1 MKKHAIVTASDA
13 KYGDFLIDHW
23 FRSLRENVNLAE
35 IQPVILDY
43 GLSTAQRFYLN
54 EHGAVL
60 APYPKDGH
68 VVVIRFT
75 HLADFLKENQYD
87 QVILSDGGDIIFQD
101 DFSSILND
109 HPELFRGVREDL
121 RSGFGIFITDE
132 FFNRED
138 KHRLRETLMD
148 EEMVN
153 AGFIVGPRE
162 KMMKLGHAV
171 EEMIKTKT
179 KFGPDQLVVNY
190 LFLKEGFH
198 PLDRRYNFVIA
209 TAQAKIEIR
218 EGLFYADG
226 ELIPVV
232 HNTGNFSFL
241 RPVERFGYG
250 PGRNQLKRDLLKAL
264 HTLHSTTDSFYE
276 TRSALKNRVKHLTEE
291 LSKGAEQSQD
301 QLQESWDD
309 FRKLFFGDEE

>member
-23 FRSLRENVNLAE
+23 FRSLSENVNLDE
-35 IQPVILDY
+35 IKPVILDY
-43 GLSTAQRFYLN
+43 GLSTAQRYYLK
-54 EHGAVL
+54 EHGAVI
-60 APYPKDGH
+60 APYPKEGH

-75 HLADFLKENQYD
+75 HLAEFLREHPYE

-101 DFSSILND
+101 DFSPILDD
-109 HPELFRGVREDL
+109 HPDMFRGVREDL
-121 RSGFGIFITDE
+121 RSGFGLFITDE
-132 FFNRED
+132 FFSKENRQ
-138 KHRLRETLMD
+138 RLRQTLMD

-153 AGFIVGPRE
+153 AGFIIGPRE
-162 KMMKLGHAV
+162 KMISLGRAV
-171 EEMIKTKT
+171 DGMIKTKS

-190 LFLKEGFH
+190 IFRKEGFH

-209 TAQAKIEIR
+209 TAQAKIEIVD
-218 EGLFYADG
+218 GLFYADG

-241 RPVERFGYG
+241 RPVEQFGYG
-250 PGRNQLKRDLLKAL
+250 PGRNKLKRDLLKAL
-264 HTLHSTTDSFYE
+264 HTLHSTTDSYYE

-291 LSKGAEQSQD
+291 LSRGAEQSQN